1 VSVLVITG
9 TGTGVGKTVA
19 TAAVA
24 ALALAAGR
32 RVAVLKPAQTGVGPD
47 EAGDLADVV
56 RLAGPIT
63 SCELGRFPDPLAP
76 DTAARRAGLPPVRPQ
91 DAAAMARQL
100 DSDHD
105 LVLVEGAGG
114 LLVRFDNEGG
124 TLADVAA
131 ALDARVLVVVEAG
144 LGTLNA
150 TALTTEALRH
160 RGIGCAGVVVGS
172 WPAKPDLAA
181 RCNVV
186 DLPRVAETP
195 LLGVIPEG
203 AGRLGA
209 AEFRV
214 VAGRSLSSALG
225 GDFGAAEFA
234 ARYGGVA
241 APPVA
246 PRYDQHH
253 RIHAHR

>member
-1 VSVLVITG
+1 VGVLVITG

-24 ALALAAGR
+24 ALALASGR
-32 RVAVLKPAQTGVGPD
+32 QVAVLKPAQTGVRPD
-47 EAGDLADVV
+47 QAGDVDDVA

-63 SCELGRFPDPLAP
+63 SCELGRYPDPLAP
-76 DTAARRAGLPPVRPQ
+76 DTAARRAGLPPVRPEH
-91 DAAAMARQL
+91 AAAVARRL

-105 LVLVEGAGG
+105 LVLIEGAGG
-114 LLVRFDNEGG
+114 LLVRFDNDGG
-124 TLADVAA
+124 TLADIAA

-160 RGIGCAGVVVGS
+160 RGIACAGVIVGS
-172 WPAKPDLAA
+172 WPAEPDLAA

-186 DLPRVAETP
+186 DLPRSAGTP

-203 AGRLGA
+203 AGRLNA
-209 AEFRV
+209 AEFLA
-214 VAGRSLSSALG
+214 VAEHSLSSALG
-225 GDFGAAEFA
+225 GDFDAAEFA
-234 ARYGGVA
+234 APYTV
-241 APPVA
+241 
-246 PRYDQHH
+246 
-253 RIHAHR
+253 